1 MTPLAR
7 IKTIFAPGPGGA
19 LSPKLVLLIAILLP
33 GFGHVVCGQAR
44 RGLAMQ
50 LFMLSLGFITWH
62 LTTPQHSLVGRL
74 SGGLFIYALS
84 VMEAYKIARIRW
96 ATAAA
101 LSVSA

>member
-1 MTPLAR
+1 MTPIAR
-7 IKTIFAPGPGGA
+7 LKTMFAPGPGGA
-19 LSPKLVLLIAILLP
+19 LNPRLVLLIAILLP

-44 RGLAMQ
+44 RGLTMQ
-50 LFMLSLGFITWH
+50 LFMVSLGFITWH

-96 ATAAA
+96 AAGKGSSAA
-101 LSVSA
+101 

>member
-19 LSPKLVLLIAILLP
+19 LNPKLVLLIAILLP

-44 RGLAMQ
+44 RGLTMQ